1 MKPLA
6 AALLLVAAAC
16 TGGDDAAAGTLI
28 AVQTADS
35 NIVVVDP
42 RTGTETRLTFDGGTT
57 TFYSQPTWSPDGSQ
71 LAFVQSGV
79 AAGPGQIA
87 AGGAVRVGLQAQA
100 INSSIHILT
109 MGEEIT
115 DVEVETP
122 VAGFYLYWSPDASSL
137 AFLGS
142 DFSGIGLGLIDI
154 STGTVRHIDQGQPYY
169 FAWSPDSDRVLSHVG
184 GNEMYFLRTDGRT
197 DDFPI
202 GPGGFS
208 APGWEG
214 DSLLYSVVRDD
225 ANVLILATTDGEETR
240 EIHQYPDEVAAALS
254 PDGTTVAYVDIRA
267 GSAQP
272 ALGPLIADTVDGP
285 VEVAPE
291 VTAFFWGG
299 DGTRL
304 LYLAPDRTSEDLL
317 LRWGVWDGTTTT
329 SFEGFVPSAT
339 LVARYLPFFSQY
351 SNSHSFLSPDSSSF
365 VFAGEVGGE
374 SGVWIQKIEENVP
387 AQRLTDGVVATWAP

>member
-1 MKPLA
+1 
-6 AALLLVAAAC
+6 
-16 TGGDDAAAGTLI
+16 
-28 AVQTADS
+28 
-35 NIVVVDP
+35 
-42 RTGTETRLTFDGGTT
+42 
-57 TFYSQPTWSPDGSQ
+57 
-71 LAFVQSGV
+71 
-79 AAGPGQIA
+79 
-87 AGGAVRVGLQAQA
+87 
-100 INSSIHILT
+100 
-109 MGEEIT
+109 
-115 DVEVETP
+115 
-122 VAGFYLYWSPDASSL
+122 
-137 AFLGS
+137 
-142 DFSGIGLGLIDI
+142 
-154 STGTVRHIDQGQPYY
+154 
-169 FAWSPDSDRVLSHVG
+169 
-184 GNEMYFLRTDGRT
+184 MYFLHTDGRT

-225 ANVLILATTDGEETR
+225 GNLLILATTDGEETR
-240 EIHQYPDEVAAALS
+240 EILAYPDEVATALS

-267 GSAQP
+267 GAAQP

-285 VEVAPE
+285 VEVTPE

-299 DGTRL
+299 DGTLL

-329 SFEGFVPSAT
+329 TFEGFVPSAT

-374 SGVWIQKIEENVP
+374 SGVWIQKIEEGVP